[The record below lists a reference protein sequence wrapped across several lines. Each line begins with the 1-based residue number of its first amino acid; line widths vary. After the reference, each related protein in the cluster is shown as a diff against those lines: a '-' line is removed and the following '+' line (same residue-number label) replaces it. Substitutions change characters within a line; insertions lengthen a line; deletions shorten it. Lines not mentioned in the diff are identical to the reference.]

1 MERDPVC
8 GMSVDPEKAKAKVEH
23 GGKTY
28 YFCCGGCAQKFQQAP
43 EKYLSAQTGATGHA
57 HGHGGEVPMQI
68 APATAHMGGGGAKP
82 AMASLPIL
90 GAAPRVKDPV
100 CGMMV
105 DPQKAAGKVEHAGK
119 KYFFCSTRCAERFTK
134 EPEKF
139 LAAPGTGGMEPA
151 PAKVDILAV
160 AHGEK
165 GIRYT
170 CPMDP
175 QIVQIGPGT
184 CPICGM
190 ALEPM
195 DIVAE
200 EQTDPEYESMWKR
213 MWFGAA
219 FSVPLVVL
227 SMFGE
232 QLGLHLAGAVKN
244 GVEFLLASPVAL
256 WCGWPFFERFW
267 KSLVNRSPNM
277 FTLIGLGTGAAY
289 LYSVV
294 ATLFPQAFPESF
306 RGAHGEVSVYF
317 EAAAVIT
324 TLVALGQVMEL
335 RARHRTSG
343 AIRELLHLAPQ
354 TAHLVAAGGGDRD
367 VPLEEVKEGNLLRVR
382 PGERIPVDGKVR
394 EGASAVDESM
404 VTGEPLPVEKQA
416 GDEVTGGTL
425 NASGSFVMVAERV
438 GSETLLARIVKLVSE
453 AQRSRAPMQRL
464 ADQAAGYFVPAVVAA
479 AIVAF
484 VGWTVFGPQPRFA
497 HALVAAVS
505 VLIIACPCALGLATP
520 MSIMVAVGRGATAGV
535 LVRNAEALETLAR
548 VDTLVLDKTGTL
560 TEGKPRVA
568 SVTVFGE
575 NGMTKEGLLRVAGS
589 IEQASEH
596 PLARAIVDAAKENGI
611 ELAEAKGFRA
621 FPGGGIEGDLQD
633 ERVVIGTRRF
643 LDERRIT
650 GTSDAS
656 GEKLPVDSGTE
667 RRAAISEV
675 FVAIGGKLVGVLA
688 LADVVKESTPEAI
701 QALRAEG
708 LRLVMLTG
716 DRRESAAMIAE
727 QLGLTEIEADV
738 RPDQKASVVERL
750 KKEGRV
756 VAMAGDGINDA
767 PALAAANVGIA
778 MGTGTD
784 IAMENA
790 GITLVK
796 GDLRGIVR
804 ARRLSRATV
813 TNIKQNLGWAFLY
826 NLLGIPVAAG
836 VFFPVF
842 HWLLSPMIA
851 SAAMSFSSVSVIS
864 NALRLRRVKI

>member
-8 GMSVDPEKAKAKVEH
+8 GMSVDPEKARAKVEH
-23 GGKTY
+23 GGKSY
-28 YFCCGGCAQKFQQAP
+28 YFCSARCG
-43 EKYLSAQTGATGHA
+43 
-57 HGHGGEVPMQI
+57 
-68 APATAHMGGGGAKP
+68 
-82 AMASLPIL
+82 
-90 GAAPRVKDPV
+90 
-100 CGMMV
+100 
-105 DPQKAAGKVEHAGK
+105 
-119 KYFFCSTRCAERFTK
+119 ERFAL
-134 EPEKF
+134 EPGKF
-139 LAAPGTGGMEPA
+139 LAAPGTAGMERPA
-151 PAKVDILAV
+151 PKLV
-160 AHGEK
+160 AIAAAPAK

-170 CPMDP
+170 CPMDAE
-175 QIVQIGPGT
+175 IVQIGPGT

-200 EQTDPEYESMWKR
+200 EQADPEYDSMRKR
-213 MWFGAA
+213 LWVGAA
-219 FSVPLVVL
+219 LSLPLPVL
-227 SMFGE
+227 SMFGDA
-232 QLGLHLAGAVKN
+232 LGLHLPPGVKN
-244 GVEFLLASPVAL
+244 GVEMLLASPVVL
-256 WCGWPFFERFW
+256 WCGWPFFQRFW
-267 KSLVNRSPNM
+267 RSLVNRSPNM

-294 ATLFPQAFPESF
+294 ATLFPQVFPASF
-306 RGAHGEVSVYF
+306 RGMHGEVSVYF

-324 TLVALGQVMEL
+324 TLVALGQVLEL
-335 RARHRTSG
+335 RARQRTSG

-354 TAHLVAAGGGDRD
+354 IAHVVSAGSERD
-367 VPLEEVKEGNLLRVR
+367 VALEHVKRGDLLRVR
-382 PGERIPVDGKVR
+382 PGERVPVDGMVR

-404 VTGEPLPVEKQA
+404 VTGEPLPVEKQT
-416 GDEVTGGTL
+416 GDKVTGGTL
-425 NASGSFVMVAERV
+425 NSSGSFVMVAERV

-464 ADQAAGYFVPAVVAA
+464 ADKVAGYFVPGVVAA
-479 AIVAF
+479 AILAF
-484 VGWTVFGPQPRFA
+484 AGWALFGPEPRFA

-520 MSIMVAVGRGATAGV
+520 MSIMVAVGKGATSGV

-568 SVTVFGE
+568 SVGVLAESGLS
-575 NGMTKEGLLRVAGS
+575 KDGLLWIAGS
-589 IEQASEH
+589 VEQASEH
-596 PLARAIVDAAKENGI
+596 PLGRAIVEAAKARGV
-611 ELAEAKGFRA
+611 ELAVATEFRA
-621 FPGGGIEGDLQD
+621 YPGGGVEAFLQGD
-633 ERVVIGTRRF
+633 R
-643 LDERRIT
+643 
-650 GTSDAS
+650 
-656 GEKLPVDSGTE
+656 
-667 RRAAISEV
+667 
-675 FVAIGGKLVGVLA
+675 VAIGTIKFLEERGIKEQTGPLGQNLKMDFGMERAGAVSPVYVAVGEKLVGVLA
-688 LADVVKESTPEAI
+688 IADLLKESTPEAL

-716 DRRESAAMIAE
+716 DRRESATMIAN
-727 QLGLTEIEADV
+727 QLGLTEIEAEV
-738 RPDQKASVVERL
+738 RPDQKAAVVERL
-750 KKEGRV
+750 RKEGRV

-767 PALAAANVGIA
+767 PALALADVGIA

-813 TNIKQNLGWAFLY
+813 KNIKQNLAFAFVY
-826 NLLGIPVAAG
+826 NLVGIPIAAG
-836 VFFPVF
+836 VFFPLF

-864 NALRLRRVKI
+864 NALRLRRERL